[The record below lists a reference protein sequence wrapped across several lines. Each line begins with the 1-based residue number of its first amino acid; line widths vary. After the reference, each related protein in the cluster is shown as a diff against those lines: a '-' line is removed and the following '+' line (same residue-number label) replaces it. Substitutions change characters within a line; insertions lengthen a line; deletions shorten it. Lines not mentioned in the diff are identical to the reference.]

1 MHIIGGEMTYE
12 CLGQVQPGIN
22 RYRFTMK
29 MYRDCL
35 SSGAQFDNPASFAIY
50 RGSYTSNTR
59 IDQFNINIFSTN
71 NLTPAKPDCITQAP
85 NLCVEQATYIFT
97 RDLPIITSGSYFI
110 VHQRCCR
117 NVTINNIA
125 MPGNVGGTYM
135 VELTPLAQ
143 QACNNSP
150 VFDNFPPIIIC
161 ANTPL
166 FVDQSAT
173 DAEGDQLVYRF
184 CSAFA
189 GGGPL
194 LNQPLVFSCDGA
206 VPTPPCAPPFT
217 EVTYVPPY
225 SAINPMGGNPQV
237 AINPVTGLI
246 TGRPTV
252 IGQFVV
258 TVCVEEYR
266 NGQLLSMI
274 RREFQFNVAPCSPT
288 VIASI
293 DSAEIIGPKQYLIN
307 SCGNRNIR
315 MINTSQQQQFISN
328 FRWEFDLNGVP
339 YVNEAEWT
347 PVIPFPDTGTYF
359 GRLLL
364 NPNQICND
372 TAYIVV
378 NVFPGITADFD
389 FKYDTCVAGPVEFI
403 NLSSGEGGITDYD
416 WTFGVPGGSSKQKDP
431 VYLYPV
437 PGNHTVTL
445 TVTDKNNCVARR
457 QKTITWFP
465 VPPLLI
471 VRPNS
476 FLGCQ
481 PAEVTFA
488 ILSSPV
494 DESYE
499 IVWDMGDGTIIRNE
513 LRPTHVYT
521 ETGRYSVSLKL
532 VSPIGCETEAVFTNI
547 VRVEPSPVADFSF
560 SPSELTV
567 LDNTAAFTDLSQ
579 GADRWYWRF
588 DRFGTSNQQNPV
600 FAFPDTGLV
609 TITQIVTHPRGCQDS
624 ISKTIDVRPI
634 IFWHMPNAFT
644 PNGDGKNEGFRG
656 KGFLFGVADFQM
668 SIWNRWGEML
678 FETRDPDQAWD
689 GRIRNSGKMAPPGVY
704 VYLVTF
710 TGPRGQRYEYKGY
723 ATIVN

>member
-22 RYRFTMK
+22 RYRFTMR

-35 SSGAQFDNPASFAIY
+35 SSGAQFDNPANFAIY
-50 RGSYTSNTR
+50 RGTTNSNVR
-59 IDQFNINIFSTN
+59 IDQFTVSIASVA
-71 NLTPAKPDCITQAP
+71 NLTPEKPECITQVP
-85 NLCVEQATYIFT
+85 NLCVERATYIFT

-117 NVTINNIA
+117 NTTINNIVQ
-125 MPGNVGGTYM
+125 PGDVGGTYM
-135 VELTPLAQ
+135 VELTPAAQ
-143 QACNNSP
+143 QVCNNSP
-150 VFDNFPPIIIC
+150 TFNNFPPIIIC

-173 DAEGDQLVYRF
+173 DADGDQIVYRL
-184 CSAFA
+184 CPAFQ

-206 VPTPPCAPPFT
+206 VPNPPCAPPFN
-217 EVTYVPPY
+217 EVIYQPPY
-225 SAINPMGGNPQV
+225 SALNPIGGNPQ
-237 AINPVTGLI
+237 ATINPATGLI
-246 TGRPTV
+246 SGRPTV

-258 TVCVEEYR
+258 TVCAEEYR
-266 NGQLLSMI
+266 NGTLLSVI

-293 DSAEIIGPKQYLIN
+293 DSAEIVGPKQYLIN

-315 MINTSQQQQFISN
+315 MVNTSQQQQFIN
-328 FRWEFDLNGVP
+328 EFRWEFDLKGVP
-339 YVNEAEWT
+339 YVNNSEWT
-347 PVIPFPDTGTYF
+347 PTIAFPDTGTYT

-364 NPNQICND
+364 NPTSICND
-372 TAYIVV
+372 TAYITV
-378 NVFPGITADFD
+378 NVFPGIFADFSFD
-389 FKYDTCVAGPVEFI
+389 YDTCIAGPVQFT
-403 NLSSGEGGITDYD
+403 NLSTGEGGIVSYD
-416 WTFGVPGGSSKQKDP
+416 WDFGVPDGSSSERDP
-431 VYLYPV
+431 TYLYPT
-437 PGNHTVTL
+437 PGIHQINL
-445 TVTDKNNCVARR
+445 TIADQNNCVAR
-457 QKTITWFP
+457 QKKPITWYP
-465 VPPLLI
+465 VPPLLVI
-471 VRPNS
+471 RPNT

-481 PAEVTFA
+481 PAEVTFS

-499 IVWDMGDGTIIRNE
+499 ITWDMGDGTIVRNV
-513 LRPTHVYT
+513 LSPTHVY
-521 ETGRYSVSLKL
+521 EQTGRYSISLKL

-547 VRVEPSPVADFSF
+547 VRVEPSPTADFSF
-560 SPSELTV
+560 SPTDPTI
-567 LDNTAAFTDLSQ
+567 LDNVVAFTDLSQ

-588 DRFGTSNQQNPV
+588 DRFGTSTQQNPV
-600 FAFPDTGLV
+600 FTFPDTGLV
-609 TITQIVTHPRGCQDS
+609 TITQYVTHPQGCQDS
-624 ISKTIDVRPI
+624 ISKTLDIRPVI
-634 IFWHMPNAFT
+634 YWHMPNAFT

-656 KGFLFGVADFQM
+656 KGFLFGVNDFQM

-678 FETRDPDQAWD
+678 YETRNPDDAWD
-689 GRIRNSGKMAPPGVY
+689 GRIMNSGKMAPPGVY

-710 TGPRGQRYEYKGY
+710 TGPRGQRYEYKGF